1 MLTSCSPRW
10 RTTAA
15 QVVAI
20 VGDAFALPMV
30 RALDAGR
37 PGGGRYETGSLRA
50 ICSAGVAWSAHIK
63 ERLFEHIPDVV
74 LLDACG
80 TTEGVTYG
88 IRQFRRGDSL
98 STANFDAAPG
108 VKVLSPEGEELAP
121 GEVGM
126 LASPTVATGYF
137 RDPEKT
143 ATTFFMHDGVQY
155 AMPGDL
161 GRIESDGTLTLIGR
175 GVTTIN
181 TGGEKVYPGEVEEV
195 IKALAT
201 VDDCLV
207 VGIPDERFGQS
218 VAALVVT
225 KPGHALDDRR
235 RSTPRCGLRSRG
247 TRCPGGSGSST
258 RSRGSRTARSTT
270 RPPRRWRSPGTT
282 SDGDP
287 RNMSRSSFFARPPVL
302 EHRRERAPTQQ
313 HRRHDVGLEAHHQLV
328 ELGVHHQLPSARTLV
343 DPDVAHDVATAELG
357 QRGVGERGHRTPIG
371 QIRRH
376 RDGSPSLG
384 PDLVSHVVESSL
396 IVRRQRDVVARS
408 CRAGP
413 RCRHPFRDSP
423 R

>member
-1 MLTSCSPRW
+1 MHSTGFIFASLPTLFAGGTV
-10 RTTAA
+10 TTLEHRSFDAHELLAA
-15 QVVAI
+15 VEDTGTQVVAI

-74 LLDACG
+74 LVDACG

-88 IRQFRRGDSL
+88 IRQVRRGDSL

-126 LASPTVATGYF
+126 LASPTVATGYY

-143 ATTFFMHDGVQY
+143 ATTFFVHDGAQY

-181 TGGEKVYPGEVEEV
+181 TGGEKVYPGEVEEA
-195 IKALAT
+195 IKALAGGRR
-201 VDDCLV
+201 LPR
-207 VGIPDERFGQS
+207 GRHPRR
-218 VAALVVT
+218 ALRPIGRRARRRRSPVT
-225 KPGHALDDRR
+225 RSRPT
-235 RSTPRCGLRSRG
+235 RSTPRCGLRSPG

-270 RPPRRWRSPGTT
+270 RPPRPWRDRASDSTIRNGTT
-282 SDGDP
+282 GSWSPD
-287 RNMSRSSFFARPPVL
+287 RSS
-302 EHRRERAPTQQ
+302 RA
-313 HRRHDVGLEAHHQLV
+313 
-328 ELGVHHQLPSARTLV
+328 
-343 DPDVAHDVATAELG
+343 AT
-357 QRGVGERGHRTPIG
+357 
-371 QIRRH
+371 
-376 RDGSPSLG
+376 
-384 PDLVSHVVESSL
+384 
-396 IVRRQRDVVARS
+396 
-408 CRAGP
+408 RACG
-413 RCRHPFRDSP
+413 
-423 R
+423 